1 MRRPLCAFCLS
12 ALGVLALCSFLP
24 QMGLLLPSAAIFVVF
39 CLLVW
44 WKGGAAR
51 GYAVCLLLGAVLGVG
66 IMEMTGARL
75 AKIQDA
81 YAGRDVTLTAEV
93 ESTGRAYTAGRV
105 SAVLMVEKVDGEAV
119 HFRVECASLPK
130 CEAGGRIRGRFS
142 LDVPDAT
149 QRLDDYADG
158 IVLSAE
164 YLSGMLRLG
173 QSESF
178 RARTA
183 RLQAA
188 LSRAL
193 RKGMAENTGG
203 VLAAMVVGDRSHL
216 TSTLRSAY
224 RGAGLSHV
232 LVVSGL
238 HVTIFCGLLDALPHK
253 ERERSRAYRRAR
265 SLLRAGT
272 ALLLVGITGA
282 TPSVLRAAV
291 AVWVSSLGVWVG
303 GPADTLTSLGAA
315 GVLMCLGNG
324 YAVYDVGFELSFAAV
339 MGTLA
344 GAECA
349 GRGRER
355 YYDRKKKRKS
365 RREKPPRAV
374 LLFRRF
380 AGGVWDSL
388 CVSLC
393 ASAAVW
399 VSSLGVWVGGP
410 ADTLTSLG
418 AAGVLMCLGN
428 GYAVYDV
435 GFELSF
441 AAVMGTLAGAECAG
455 RGRERYYDRKKKRK
469 SRREKP
475 PRAVLLF
482 RRFAGGVW
490 DSLCV
495 SLCASAATFPVLV
508 LRGMSTTVWAVA
520 SGVAV
525 LWLVGPMLSFG
536 LGAALLGLAAEG
548 LPLFEIIRRPVAF
561 CAEGLAWLMNEWA
574 FRVSVLPGA
583 SLWFDGTY
591 AALVCLALILLCV
604 MAMRRHIRLRVVL
617 PTVILLAA
625 LAIGLETALSRNV
638 VNIELVGTR
647 AAPAVVITQR
657 EKAVVLFRGS
667 SITQQAVENQLEKRG
682 VKTVELLVDLRM
694 QPEMRCTLQ
703 VEKRINA
710 AALAENTTRRV
721 SCGEVDLELFRTRQ
735 GCILRMRVGGQRF
748 ITLSGTVRP
757 AKPIRAEWL
766 LASMARPDNIRYTDC
781 LTLSSKYRW
790 MEEDAEPVS
799 RLRLR
804 LKGGAL
810 FKAGRV

>member
-75 AKIQDA
+75 VKIQDV
-81 YAGRDVTLTAEV
+81 YAGKEVTLTAEV

-119 HFRVECASLPK
+119 RFRVECASLPK

-149 QRLDDYADG
+149 QRFDNYADG

-183 RLQAA
+183 RLQVT

-216 TSTLRSAY
+216 TTTLRSAY

-238 HVTIFCGLLDALPHK
+238 HVTIFCGLLDALPHR

-355 YYDRKKKRKS
+355 YYDRKKKRES
-365 RREKPPRAV
+365 RREKPSRAV
-374 LLFRRF
+374 LL
-380 AGGVWDSL
+380 L
-388 CVSLC
+388 
-393 ASAAVW
+393 
-399 VSSLGVWVGGP
+399 
-410 ADTLTSLG
+410 
-418 AAGVLMCLGN
+418 
-428 GYAVYDV
+428 
-435 GFELSF
+435 
-441 AAVMGTLAGAECAG
+441 
-455 RGRERYYDRKKKRK
+455 
-469 SRREKP
+469 
-475 PRAVLLF
+475 

-548 LPLFEIIRRPVAF
+548 LPLFEILRRPVAF

-604 MAMRRHIRLRVVL
+604 MAMRRHIRLRLAL
-617 PTVILLAA
+617 PTVLLLAA
-625 LAIGLETALSRNV
+625 LAFGLETALSWNV

-657 EKAVVLFRGS
+657 EKAIVLFRGS
-667 SITQQAVENQLEKRG
+667 SITRRAVENQLEKRG
-682 VKTVELLVDLRM
+682 VKTVELLIDLRM
-694 QPEMRCTLQ
+694 QPEEPCRIEAQ
-703 VEKRINA
+703 KRINA
-710 AALAENTTRRV
+710 AALAENTTRRA
-721 SCGEVDLELFRTRQ
+721 SCGGVDLELFRTRK
-735 GCILRMRVGGQRF
+735 GCILRMYIGGQRF

-766 LASMARPDNIRYTDC
+766 LASMARPDNIRYMDY

-790 MEEDAEPVS
+790 MEGDAEPVS

-804 LKGGAL
+804 LEG
-810 FKAGRV
+810 

>member
-44 WKGGAAR
+44 WRGGAAR

-66 IMEMTGARL
+66 IMKTTGARL

-173 QSESF
+173 PSESF

-193 RKGMAENTGG
+193 RKGMVENTGG

-238 HVTIFCGLLDALPHK
+238 HVTIFCGLLDALPHR
-253 ERERSRAYRRAR
+253 ERERSRAYRRMR
-265 SLLRAGT
+265 SVLRAGT

-291 AVWVSSLGVWVG
+291 AVWGSSLGVWVG

-365 RREKPPRAV
+365 RREKPSHAV

-380 AGGVWDSL
+380 A
-388 CVSLC
+388 C
-393 ASAAVW
+393 
-399 VSSLGVWVGGP
+399 
-410 ADTLTSLG
+410 
-418 AAGVLMCLGN
+418 
-428 GYAVYDV
+428 
-435 GFELSF
+435 
-441 AAVMGTLAGAECAG
+441 
-455 RGRERYYDRKKKRK
+455 
-469 SRREKP
+469 
-475 PRAVLLF
+475 
-482 RRFAGGVW
+482 GVW

-508 LRGMSTTVWAVA
+508 LRGMSTTAWAVA

-536 LGAALLGLAAEG
+536 LGAALLGLVAEG

-591 AALVCLALILLCV
+591 AALVCLVLILLCV
-604 MAMRRHIRLRVVL
+604 MAMRRHIRLRVAL

-625 LAIGLETALSRNV
+625 LAFGLETSLSWNV

-657 EKAVVLFRGS
+657 EKAIVLFRGS
-667 SITQQAVENQLEKRG
+667 SITQRAVENQLEKRG
-682 VKTVELLVDLRM
+682 VRTVELLVDLRM

-703 VEKRINA
+703 VEKCINA
-710 AALAENTTRRV
+710 AALAENTTRRA

-781 LTLSSKYRW
+781 LTLSSKYCW
-790 MEEDAEPVS
+790 MEGDAEPVS

-804 LKGGAL
+804 LEG
-810 FKAGRV
+810 

>member
-1 MRRPLCAFCLS
+1 
-12 ALGVLALCSFLP
+12 
-24 QMGLLLPSAAIFVVF
+24 MGLLLPSAAIFVVF

-66 IMEMTGARL
+66 IMEMTGTRL

-291 AVWVSSLGVWVG
+291 AVWVSSLGVWMG

-365 RREKPPRAV
+365 RREKP
-374 LLFRRF
+374 
-380 AGGVWDSL
+380 S
-388 CVSLC
+388 
-393 ASAAVW
+393 
-399 VSSLGVWVGGP
+399 
-410 ADTLTSLG
+410 
-418 AAGVLMCLGN
+418 
-428 GYAVYDV
+428 
-435 GFELSF
+435 
-441 AAVMGTLAGAECAG
+441 
-455 RGRERYYDRKKKRK
+455 
-469 SRREKP
+469 
-475 PRAVLLF
+475 RAVLLF

-604 MAMRRHIRLRVVL
+604 MAMRRHIRLRVAL

-625 LAIGLETALSRNV
+625 LAIGLETALSWNV
-638 VNIELVGTR
+638 VDIELVGTR

-657 EKAVVLFRGS
+657 GKAVVLFRGS
-667 SITQQAVENQLEKRG
+667 SITQRAVENQLEKRG
-682 VKTVELLVDLRM
+682 VRTVELLVDLRM

-703 VEKRINA
+703 VEKCINA
-710 AALAENTTRRV
+710 AALAENTTRRA

-804 LKGGAL
+804 LEG
-810 FKAGRV
+810 

>member
-66 IMEMTGARL
+66 IMGMTGARL
-75 AKIQDA
+75 AKMQDA

-158 IVLSAE
+158 IVFSAE

-188 LSRAL
+188 LSCAL

-365 RREKPPRAV
+365 RREKPSRAV
-374 LLFRRF
+374 LR
-380 AGGVWDSL
+380 
-388 CVSLC
+388 
-393 ASAAVW
+393 
-399 VSSLGVWVGGP
+399 
-410 ADTLTSLG
+410 
-418 AAGVLMCLGN
+418 
-428 GYAVYDV
+428 
-435 GFELSF
+435 
-441 AAVMGTLAGAECAG
+441 
-455 RGRERYYDRKKKRK
+455 
-469 SRREKP
+469 
-475 PRAVLLF
+475 F

-520 SGVAV
+520 SGVVV

-548 LPLFEIIRRPVAF
+548 LPLFEIIRRLVAF

-604 MAMRRHIRLRVVL
+604 MAMRRHIRLRVAL

-625 LAIGLETALSRNV
+625 LAFGLETALSWNV

-667 SITQQAVENQLEKRG
+667 SITQRAVENQLEKRG
-682 VKTVELLVDLRM
+682 VRTVELLVDLRM

-710 AALAENTTRRV
+710 AALAENTTRRA

-790 MEEDAEPVS
+790 IEEDAEPVS

-804 LKGGAL
+804 LEGGAL

>member
-66 IMEMTGARL
+66 IMKTTGARL

-178 RARTA
+178 RARMA

-365 RREKPPRAV
+365 RREKP
-374 LLFRRF
+374 
-380 AGGVWDSL
+380 S
-388 CVSLC
+388 
-393 ASAAVW
+393 
-399 VSSLGVWVGGP
+399 
-410 ADTLTSLG
+410 
-418 AAGVLMCLGN
+418 
-428 GYAVYDV
+428 
-435 GFELSF
+435 
-441 AAVMGTLAGAECAG
+441 
-455 RGRERYYDRKKKRK
+455 
-469 SRREKP
+469 
-475 PRAVLLF
+475 RAVLLF

-536 LGAALLGLAAEG
+536 LGAALLGLAAED
-548 LPLFEIIRRPVAF
+548 LPLFEIICRPVAF

-604 MAMRRHIRLRVVL
+604 MAMRRHIRLRVAL
-617 PTVILLAA
+617 PTVILLTA
-625 LAIGLETALSRNV
+625 LAIGLEMALGWNV

-647 AAPAVVITQR
+647 ASPAVVITQR

-667 SITQQAVENQLEKRG
+667 SITQRAVENQLEKRG
-682 VKTVELLVDLRM
+682 VRTVELLVDLRM

-710 AALAENTTRRV
+710 AALAENTTRRA
-721 SCGEVDLELFRTRQ
+721 SCGEVNLELFRTRQ

-804 LKGGAL
+804 LE
-810 FKAGRV
+810 R

>member
-253 ERERSRAYRRAR
+253 ERERSRAYRRMR
-265 SLLRAGT
+265 SVLRAGT

-374 LLFRRF
+374 LLFRH
-380 AGGVWDSL
+380 
-388 CVSLC
+388 
-393 ASAAVW
+393 
-399 VSSLGVWVGGP
+399 
-410 ADTLTSLG
+410 
-418 AAGVLMCLGN
+418 
-428 GYAVYDV
+428 
-435 GFELSF
+435 
-441 AAVMGTLAGAECAG
+441 
-455 RGRERYYDRKKKRK
+455 
-469 SRREKP
+469 
-475 PRAVLLF
+475 
-482 RRFAGGVW
+482 FAGGVW

-591 AALVCLALILLCV
+591 AALVCLALIPLCV
-604 MAMRRHIRLRVVL
+604 MAMRRHIRLRVAL
-617 PTVILLAA
+617 PTVVLLAA
-625 LAIGLETALSRNV
+625 LAIGLETVLSWNV

-657 EKAVVLFRGS
+657 EKAIVLFRGS
-667 SITQQAVENQLEKRG
+667 SITQRAVENQLEKRG
-682 VKTVELLVDLRM
+682 VRTVELLVDLRM

-710 AALAENTTRRV
+710 AALAENTTRRA

-804 LKGGAL
+804 LEGGAL

>member
-1 MRRPLCAFCLS
+1 MRKSPAWGYGICLILGA
-12 ALGVLALCSFLP
+12 ALGLVLTGSTQAKWEELQTAYDGRSV
-24 QMGLLLPSAAIFVVF
+24 LL
-39 CLLVW
+39 
-44 WKGGAAR
+44 
-51 GYAVCLLLGAVLGVG
+51 
-66 IMEMTGARL
+66 E
-75 AKIQDA
+75 
-81 YAGRDVTLTAEV
+81 AEV
-93 ESTGRAYTAGRV
+93 ESTTSSYFPGRV
-105 SAVLMVEKVDGEAV
+105 RAVLRVETVDREAASL
-119 HFRVECASLPK
+119 RVECASLPACSPGDRVK
-130 CEAGGRIRGRFS
+130 GRFA
-142 LDVPDAT
+142 LEMPDDTA
-149 QRLDDYADG
+149 RLNALADG
-158 IVLSAE
+158 IALNAAYE
-164 YLSGMLRLG
+164 KGFALLG
-173 QSESF
+173 QSTSF

-183 RLQAA
+183 RLQKRLSAA
-188 LSRAL
+188 LRQ
-193 RKGMAENTGG
+193 GMASGPAG
-203 VLAAMVVGDRSHL
+203 VLAAMVTGDRTHL
-216 TSTLRSAY
+216 SKELRTAY

-238 HVTIFCGLLDALPHK
+238 HVTIFCGLLDVLPHR
-253 ERERSRAYRRAR
+253 ERERSRAYRRMR

-355 YYDRKKKRKS
+355 YYDRKK
-365 RREKPPRAV
+365 E
-374 LLFRRF
+374 
-380 AGGVWDSL
+380 
-388 CVSLC
+388 
-393 ASAAVW
+393 
-399 VSSLGVWVGGP
+399 
-410 ADTLTSLG
+410 
-418 AAGVLMCLGN
+418 
-428 GYAVYDV
+428 
-435 GFELSF
+435 
-441 AAVMGTLAGAECAG
+441 
-455 RGRERYYDRKKKRK
+455 RK

-591 AALVCLALILLCV
+591 AALVCLVLILLCV
-604 MAMRRHIRLRVVL
+604 MAMRRHIRLRVAL

-625 LAIGLETALSRNV
+625 LAFGLETALSWNV

-647 AAPAVVITQR
+647 ASPAVIITQR
-657 EKAVVLFRGS
+657 EKAVVLFRGGS
-667 SITQQAVENQLEKRG
+667 TTRRAVESQLEKRG

-694 QPEMRCTLQ
+694 QPEEPCRI
-703 VEKRINA
+703 EAKKRIEA
-710 AALAENTTRRV
+710 AALAENTTRRA

-790 MEEDAEPVS
+790 MERDAEPVS

-804 LKGGAL
+804 LEG
-810 FKAGRV
+810 

>member
-75 AKIQDA
+75 VKIQDV
-81 YAGRDVTLTAEV
+81 YAGKEVTLTAEV

-119 HFRVECASLPK
+119 RFRVECASLPK

-149 QRLDDYADG
+149 QRFDNYADG

-183 RLQAA
+183 RLQVT

-238 HVTIFCGLLDALPHK
+238 HVTIFCGLLDALPHR

-349 GRGRER
+349 GRGREH
-355 YYDRKKKRKS
+355 YYDRKKKRES
-365 RREKPPRAV
+365 RREKP
-374 LLFRRF
+374 
-380 AGGVWDSL
+380 S
-388 CVSLC
+388 
-393 ASAAVW
+393 
-399 VSSLGVWVGGP
+399 
-410 ADTLTSLG
+410 
-418 AAGVLMCLGN
+418 
-428 GYAVYDV
+428 
-435 GFELSF
+435 
-441 AAVMGTLAGAECAG
+441 
-455 RGRERYYDRKKKRK
+455 
-469 SRREKP
+469 
-475 PRAVLLF
+475 RAVLLF

-604 MAMRRHIRLRVVL
+604 MAMRRHIRLRLAL
-617 PTVILLAA
+617 PTVLLLAA
-625 LAIGLETALSRNV
+625 LAFGLETALSWNV

-657 EKAVVLFRGS
+657 EKAIVLFRGS
-667 SITQQAVENQLEKRG
+667 SITRRAVENQLEKRG
-682 VKTVELLVDLRM
+682 VKTVELLIDLRM
-694 QPEMRCTLQ
+694 QPEEPCRIEAQ
-703 VEKRINA
+703 KRINA
-710 AALAENTTRRV
+710 AALAENTTRRA
-721 SCGEVDLELFRTRQ
+721 SCGGVDLELFRTRK
-735 GCILRMRVGGQRF
+735 GCILRMYIGGQRF

-766 LASMARPDNIRYTDC
+766 LASMARPDNIRYMDY

-790 MEEDAEPVS
+790 MEGDAEPVS

-804 LKGGAL
+804 LEG
-810 FKAGRV
+810 

>member
-253 ERERSRAYRRAR
+253 ERERSRAYRRMR
-265 SLLRAGT
+265 SVLRAGT

-374 LLFRRF
+374 LLFRH
-380 AGGVWDSL
+380 
-388 CVSLC
+388 
-393 ASAAVW
+393 
-399 VSSLGVWVGGP
+399 
-410 ADTLTSLG
+410 
-418 AAGVLMCLGN
+418 
-428 GYAVYDV
+428 
-435 GFELSF
+435 
-441 AAVMGTLAGAECAG
+441 
-455 RGRERYYDRKKKRK
+455 
-469 SRREKP
+469 
-475 PRAVLLF
+475 
-482 RRFAGGVW
+482 FAGGVW

-536 LGAALLGLAAEG
+536 LGAALLGLAAED
-548 LPLFEIIRRPVAF
+548 LPLFEIICRPVAF

-604 MAMRRHIRLRVVL
+604 MAMRRHIRLRVAL
-617 PTVILLAA
+617 PTVILLTA
-625 LAIGLETALSRNV
+625 LAIGLEMALGWNV

-647 AAPAVVITQR
+647 ASPAVVITQR

-667 SITQQAVENQLEKRG
+667 SITQRAVENQLEKRG
-682 VKTVELLVDLRM
+682 VRTVELLVDLRM

-710 AALAENTTRRV
+710 AALAENTTRRA
-721 SCGEVDLELFRTRQ
+721 SCGEVNLELFRTRQ

-804 LKGGAL
+804 LE
-810 FKAGRV
+810 R

>member
-1 MRRPLCAFCLS
+1 
-12 ALGVLALCSFLP
+12 
-24 QMGLLLPSAAIFVVF
+24 MGLLLPSAAIFVVF

-44 WKGGAAR
+44 WRGGAAR

-66 IMEMTGARL
+66 IMKTTGARL

-105 SAVLMVEKVDGEAV
+105 SAVLMVETVDGETV
-119 HFRVECASLPK
+119 RFRVECASLPK
-130 CEAGGRIRGRFS
+130 CEAGGRIRGRFA

-355 YYDRKKKRKS
+355 YCGRKKKRKS
-365 RREKPPRAV
+365 RREKP
-374 LLFRRF
+374 
-380 AGGVWDSL
+380 S
-388 CVSLC
+388 
-393 ASAAVW
+393 
-399 VSSLGVWVGGP
+399 
-410 ADTLTSLG
+410 
-418 AAGVLMCLGN
+418 
-428 GYAVYDV
+428 
-435 GFELSF
+435 
-441 AAVMGTLAGAECAG
+441 
-455 RGRERYYDRKKKRK
+455 
-469 SRREKP
+469 
-475 PRAVLLF
+475 RAVLLF

-604 MAMRRHIRLRVVL
+604 MAMRRHIRLRVAL
-617 PTVILLAA
+617 PTVILLAT
-625 LAIGLETALSRNV
+625 LAIGLETALNWNV

-667 SITQQAVENQLEKRG
+667 SITRRAVESQLEKRG
-682 VKTVELLVDLRM
+682 VRTVELLVDLRM
-694 QPEMRCTLQ
+694 QPEEPCRIEAQ
-703 VEKRINA
+703 KRINA
-710 AALAENTTRRV
+710 AALAENTTRCA
-721 SCGEVDLELFRTRQ
+721 SYGEVDLELFRTRQ

-766 LASMARPDNIRYTDC
+766 LASSARPDNIRYTDC

-804 LKGGAL
+804 LEGGAL
-810 FKAGRV
+810 FKVGRV

>member
-1 MRRPLCAFCLS
+1 MRRPLCVFC
-12 ALGVLALCSFLP
+12 AGTLGLELVCAFLP
-24 QMGLLLPSAAIFVVF
+24 QTGRFVPFAAFFIAGLLWALAGRLRKSPAWGYGI
-39 CLLVW
+39 CLI
-44 WKGGAAR
+44 
-51 GYAVCLLLGAVLGVG
+51 LGAVLGLVL
-66 IMEMTGARL
+66 TGSTQ
-75 AKIQDA
+75 AKWEKLQTA
-81 YAGRDVTLTAEV
+81 YDGRSVLLEAEV
-93 ESTGRAYTAGRV
+93 ENTSSSYFPGRV
-105 SAVLMVEKVDGEAV
+105 RAVLRVETVDREAAS
-119 HFRVECASLPK
+119 FRVECISLPACSPGDRVK
-130 CEAGGRIRGRFS
+130 GRFA
-142 LDVPDAT
+142 LETPDDTA
-149 QRLDDYADG
+149 RLNALADG
-158 IVLSAE
+158 IALNAAYE
-164 YLSGMLRLG
+164 KGFALLG
-173 QSESF
+173 QSTSF

-183 RLQAA
+183 RLQKRLSAA
-188 LSRAL
+188 LRQ
-193 RKGMAENTGG
+193 GMASGPAG
-203 VLAAMVVGDRSHL
+203 VLAAMVTGDRTHL
-216 TSTLRSAY
+216 SKELRTAY

-365 RREKPPRAV
+365 RREKP
-374 LLFRRF
+374 
-380 AGGVWDSL
+380 S
-388 CVSLC
+388 
-393 ASAAVW
+393 
-399 VSSLGVWVGGP
+399 
-410 ADTLTSLG
+410 
-418 AAGVLMCLGN
+418 
-428 GYAVYDV
+428 
-435 GFELSF
+435 
-441 AAVMGTLAGAECAG
+441 
-455 RGRERYYDRKKKRK
+455 
-469 SRREKP
+469 
-475 PRAVLLF
+475 RAVLLF

-604 MAMRRHIRLRVVL
+604 MAMRRHIRLRVAL

-625 LAIGLETALSRNV
+625 LAIGLETALSWNV
-638 VNIELVGTR
+638 VDIELVGTR

-657 EKAVVLFRGS
+657 EKAIVLFRGS
-667 SITQQAVENQLEKRG
+667 SITQRAVENQLEKRG
-682 VKTVELLVDLRM
+682 VRTVELLVDLRM

-703 VEKRINA
+703 VEKCINA
-710 AALAENTTRRV
+710 AALAENTTRRA

-804 LKGGAL
+804 LEG
-810 FKAGRV
+810 

>member
-1 MRRPLCAFCLS
+1 MRRPLCVFCLS

-105 SAVLMVEKVDGEAV
+105 SAVLMVETVDGETV
-119 HFRVECASLPK
+119 RFRVECASLPK
-130 CEAGGRIRGRFS
+130 CKAGGRIRGRFS

-178 RARTA
+178 RARTT

-388 CVSLC
+388 CVS
-393 ASAAVW
+393 
-399 VSSLGVWVGGP
+399 
-410 ADTLTSLG
+410 
-418 AAGVLMCLGN
+418 
-428 GYAVYDV
+428 
-435 GFELSF
+435 F
-441 AAVMGTLAGAECAG
+441 
-455 RGRERYYDRKKKRK
+455 
-469 SRREKP
+469 
-475 PRAVLLF
+475 
-482 RRFAGGVW
+482 
-490 DSLCV
+490 
-495 SLCASAATFPVLV
+495 CASAATFPVLV

-548 LPLFEIIRRPVAF
+548 LPLFENIRRPVAF

-604 MAMRRHIRLRVVL
+604 MAMRRHIRLRVAL

-625 LAIGLETALSRNV
+625 LAIGLNV

-667 SITQQAVENQLEKRG
+667 SITQRAVENQLEKRG
-682 VKTVELLVDLRM
+682 VRTVELLVDLRM
-694 QPEMRCTLQ
+694 QPEEPCRIEAQ
-703 VEKRINA
+703 KRINA
-710 AALAENTTRRV
+710 AALAENTTRRA

-748 ITLSGTVRP
+748 ITLSGTVRS

-804 LKGGAL
+804 LEG
-810 FKAGRV
+810 

>member
-12 ALGVLALCSFLP
+12 ALGVLALRLFLP
-24 QMGLLLPSAAIFVVF
+24 QMGLLLPSAAIFIVF

-75 AKIQDA
+75 AKIQDV

-149 QRLDDYADG
+149 QRFDNYADG

-188 LSRAL
+188 LSCAL

-216 TSTLRSAY
+216 TTTLRSAY

-238 HVTIFCGLLDALPHK
+238 HVTIFCGLLDALPHR

-291 AVWVSSLGVWVG
+291 AVWVSSLGVWLG

-315 GVLMCLGNG
+315 GILMCLGNG

-365 RREKPPRAV
+365 RREKPSRAV
-374 LLFRRF
+374 LL
-380 AGGVWDSL
+380 L
-388 CVSLC
+388 Q
-393 ASAAVW
+393 
-399 VSSLGVWVGGP
+399 
-410 ADTLTSLG
+410 
-418 AAGVLMCLGN
+418 
-428 GYAVYDV
+428 
-435 GFELSF
+435 
-441 AAVMGTLAGAECAG
+441 
-455 RGRERYYDRKKKRK
+455 
-469 SRREKP
+469 
-475 PRAVLLF
+475 
-482 RRFAGGVW
+482 RFAGGVW

-548 LPLFEIIRRPVAF
+548 LPLFEILRRPVAF

-604 MAMRRHIRLRVVL
+604 MAMRRHIRLRVAL
-617 PTVILLAA
+617 PTVLLLAA
-625 LAIGLETALSRNV
+625 LAFGLETALSWNV

-667 SITQQAVENQLEKRG
+667 SITRRAVENQLEKRG

-694 QPEMRCTLQ
+694 QPEEPCRIEAQ
-703 VEKRINA
+703 KRINA
-710 AALAENTTRRV
+710 AALAEDTTRRA
-721 SCGEVDLELFRTRQ
+721 SCGEVDLELFRTRK
-735 GCILRMRVGGQRF
+735 GCILRMTIGGQRF

-766 LASMARPDNIRYTDC
+766 LASMARPDNIRYMDY

-790 MEEDAEPVS
+790 MAGDAEPVS

-804 LKGGAL
+804 LEG
-810 FKAGRV
+810 

>member
-81 YAGRDVTLTAEV
+81 YAGKEVTLTAGV

-105 SAVLMVEKVDGEAV
+105 SAVLMVETVDGETV
-119 HFRVECASLPK
+119 RFRVECASLPK
-130 CEAGGRIRGRFS
+130 CEAGGRIRGRFA

-324 YAVYDVGFELSFAAV
+324 YAVYDVGFELSFVAV

-365 RREKPPRAV
+365 RREKP
-374 LLFRRF
+374 
-380 AGGVWDSL
+380 S
-388 CVSLC
+388 
-393 ASAAVW
+393 
-399 VSSLGVWVGGP
+399 
-410 ADTLTSLG
+410 
-418 AAGVLMCLGN
+418 
-428 GYAVYDV
+428 
-435 GFELSF
+435 
-441 AAVMGTLAGAECAG
+441 
-455 RGRERYYDRKKKRK
+455 
-469 SRREKP
+469 
-475 PRAVLLF
+475 RAVLLF

-604 MAMRRHIRLRVVL
+604 MAMRRHIRLRVAL
-617 PTVILLAA
+617 PTVILLAT
-625 LAIGLETALSRNV
+625 LAIGLETALNWNV

-667 SITQQAVENQLEKRG
+667 SITRRAVESQLEKRG
-682 VKTVELLVDLRM
+682 VRTVELLVDLRM
-694 QPEMRCTLQ
+694 QPEEPCRIEAQ
-703 VEKRINA
+703 KRINA
-710 AALAENTTRRV
+710 AALAENTTRCA
-721 SCGEVDLELFRTRQ
+721 SYGEVDLELFRTRQ

-766 LASMARPDNIRYTDC
+766 LASSARPDNIRYTDC

-804 LKGGAL
+804 LEGGAL
-810 FKAGRV
+810 FKVGRV

>member
-44 WKGGAAR
+44 WRGGAAR

-66 IMEMTGARL
+66 IMKTTGARL

-193 RKGMAENTGG
+193 RKGMVENTGG

-303 GPADTLTSLGAA
+303 SPADTLTSLGAA

-355 YYDRKKKRKS
+355 YYDRKKIRKS
-365 RREKPPRAV
+365 RREKP
-374 LLFRRF
+374 
-380 AGGVWDSL
+380 S
-388 CVSLC
+388 
-393 ASAAVW
+393 
-399 VSSLGVWVGGP
+399 
-410 ADTLTSLG
+410 
-418 AAGVLMCLGN
+418 
-428 GYAVYDV
+428 
-435 GFELSF
+435 
-441 AAVMGTLAGAECAG
+441 
-455 RGRERYYDRKKKRK
+455 
-469 SRREKP
+469 
-475 PRAVLLF
+475 RAVLLF

-520 SGVAV
+520 SGVTV

-536 LGAALLGLAAEG
+536 LGARSVVIAAPADVSPLLRMQGAAYATRIAEDFRDRG
-548 LPLFEIIRRPVAF
+548 QHVLLIMDSLTRYAMAQREI
-561 CAEGLAWLMNEWA
+561 
-574 FRVSVLPGA
+574 
-583 SLWFDGTY
+583 
-591 AALVCLALILLCV
+591 
-604 MAMRRHIRLRVVL
+604 
-617 PTVILLAA
+617 A
-625 LAIGLETALSRNV
+625 LAIGEPPATKGYPPSVFAKLPALVERAGNGISGGGSITAFYTVLTEGDDQQDPIADSARAILDGHIVLSRRLAEAGHYPAIDIEASISRAMTALISEQHYARVRTFKQLLSSFQRNRD
-638 VNIELVGTR
+638 LVSVG
-647 AAPAVVITQR
+647 AYAKGSDPMLD
-657 EKAVVLFRGS
+657 KAIALWP
-667 SITQQAVENQLEKRG
+667 QLEGYLQQGMFERADWEASLQG
-682 VKTVELLVDLRM
+682 LERIFPTV
-694 QPEMRCTLQ
+694 
-703 VEKRINA
+703 
-710 AALAENTTRRV
+710 
-721 SCGEVDLELFRTRQ
+721 S
-735 GCILRMRVGGQRF
+735 
-748 ITLSGTVRP
+748 
-757 AKPIRAEWL
+757 
-766 LASMARPDNIRYTDC
+766 
-781 LTLSSKYRW
+781 
-790 MEEDAEPVS
+790 
-799 RLRLR
+799 
-804 LKGGAL
+804 
-810 FKAGRV
+810 

>member
-66 IMEMTGARL
+66 IMKTTGTRL

-119 HFRVECASLPK
+119 HFRVECANLPK

-178 RARTA
+178 RARTT

-238 HVTIFCGLLDALPHK
+238 HVTIICGLLDALPHK

-315 GVLMCLGNG
+315 GVFMCLGNG

-365 RREKPPRAV
+365 RREKP
-374 LLFRRF
+374 
-380 AGGVWDSL
+380 S
-388 CVSLC
+388 
-393 ASAAVW
+393 
-399 VSSLGVWVGGP
+399 
-410 ADTLTSLG
+410 
-418 AAGVLMCLGN
+418 
-428 GYAVYDV
+428 
-435 GFELSF
+435 
-441 AAVMGTLAGAECAG
+441 
-455 RGRERYYDRKKKRK
+455 
-469 SRREKP
+469 
-475 PRAVLLF
+475 RAVLLF

-591 AALVCLALILLCV
+591 AALVCLTLILLCI
-604 MAMRRHIRLRVVL
+604 MAMRRHIRLRIAL

-625 LAIGLETALSRNV
+625 LAFGLETALSWNV

-657 EKAVVLFRGS
+657 EKAIVLFRGS
-667 SITQQAVENQLEKRG
+667 SITRRAVENQLEKRG
-682 VKTVELLVDLRM
+682 VRTVELLVDLRM
-694 QPEMRCTLQ
+694 QPEEPCRIEAQ
-703 VEKRINA
+703 KRINV
-710 AALAENTTRRV
+710 AALAENTTRRA
-721 SCGEVDLELFRTRQ
+721 SCGEVDLELFRTRK
-735 GCILRMRVGGQRF
+735 GCILRMYIGGQRF

-766 LASMARPDNIRYTDC
+766 LASMARPDNIRYMDY

-790 MEEDAEPVS
+790 MEDDAEPVS

-804 LKGGAL
+804 LEG
-810 FKAGRV
+810 

>member
-44 WKGGAAR
+44 WRGGAAR

-75 AKIQDA
+75 AKIQDT

-291 AVWVSSLGVWVG
+291 AVWVSSLGVWMG

-365 RREKPPRAV
+365 RREKP
-374 LLFRRF
+374 
-380 AGGVWDSL
+380 S
-388 CVSLC
+388 
-393 ASAAVW
+393 
-399 VSSLGVWVGGP
+399 
-410 ADTLTSLG
+410 
-418 AAGVLMCLGN
+418 
-428 GYAVYDV
+428 
-435 GFELSF
+435 
-441 AAVMGTLAGAECAG
+441 
-455 RGRERYYDRKKKRK
+455 
-469 SRREKP
+469 
-475 PRAVLLF
+475 RAVLLF

-604 MAMRRHIRLRVVL
+604 MAMRRHIRLRVAL

-625 LAIGLETALSRNV
+625 LAIGLETALSWNV

-657 EKAVVLFRGS
+657 GKAVVLFRGS
-667 SITQQAVENQLEKRG
+667 SITQRAVENQLEKRG
-682 VKTVELLVDLRM
+682 VRTVELLVDLRM

-703 VEKRINA
+703 VEKCINA
-710 AALAENTTRRV
+710 AALAENTTRRA

-804 LKGGAL
+804 LEG
-810 FKAGRV
+810 

>member
-66 IMEMTGARL
+66 IMGMTGARL
-75 AKIQDA
+75 AKMQDA

-291 AVWVSSLGVWVG
+291 AVWVSSLGVWMG

-355 YYDRKKKRKS
+355 YYDRKKKQKS
-365 RREKPPRAV
+365 RREKP
-374 LLFRRF
+374 
-380 AGGVWDSL
+380 S
-388 CVSLC
+388 
-393 ASAAVW
+393 
-399 VSSLGVWVGGP
+399 
-410 ADTLTSLG
+410 
-418 AAGVLMCLGN
+418 
-428 GYAVYDV
+428 
-435 GFELSF
+435 
-441 AAVMGTLAGAECAG
+441 
-455 RGRERYYDRKKKRK
+455 
-469 SRREKP
+469 
-475 PRAVLLF
+475 RAVLLF

-536 LGAALLGLAAEG
+536 LGAALLGLAAED
-548 LPLFEIIRRPVAF
+548 LPLFEIICRPVAF

-604 MAMRRHIRLRVVL
+604 MAMRRHIRLRVAL
-617 PTVILLAA
+617 PTVILLTA
-625 LAIGLETALSRNV
+625 LAIGLEMALGWNV

-657 EKAVVLFRGS
+657 EKAIVLFRGS
-667 SITQQAVENQLEKRG
+667 SITRRAVENQLEKRG
-682 VKTVELLVDLRM
+682 VRTVELLVDLRM

-710 AALAENTTRRV
+710 AALAENTTRRA

-804 LKGGAL
+804 ERFSKRAEYDRI
-810 FKAGRV
+810 K

>member
-51 GYAVCLLLGAVLGVG
+51 GYAVCLLLGAVMGVG

-188 LSRAL
+188 LSRTL

-365 RREKPPRAV
+365 RREKPSHAV
-374 LLFRRF
+374 LLFR
-380 AGGVWDSL
+380 
-388 CVSLC
+388 
-393 ASAAVW
+393 
-399 VSSLGVWVGGP
+399 
-410 ADTLTSLG
+410 
-418 AAGVLMCLGN
+418 N
-428 GYAVYDV
+428 
-435 GFELSF
+435 
-441 AAVMGTLAGAECAG
+441 
-455 RGRERYYDRKKKRK
+455 
-469 SRREKP
+469 
-475 PRAVLLF
+475 
-482 RRFAGGVW
+482 FAGGVW

-604 MAMRRHIRLRVVL
+604 MAMRRHIRLRVAL
-617 PTVILLAA
+617 PTVILLTA
-625 LAIGLETALSRNV
+625 LAIGLEMALGWNV

-647 AAPAVVITQR
+647 ASPAVVITQR

-667 SITQQAVENQLEKRG
+667 SITQRAVENQLEKRG
-682 VKTVELLVDLRM
+682 VRTVELLVDLRM

-710 AALAENTTRRV
+710 AALAENTTRRA

-766 LASMARPDNIRYTDC
+766 LASMARPENIRYTDC
-781 LTLSSKYRW
+781 LNLSSKYRW

-804 LKGGAL
+804 LKG
-810 FKAGRV
+810 

>member
-66 IMEMTGARL
+66 IMEMTGTRL

-253 ERERSRAYRRAR
+253 ERERSRAYRRMR

-291 AVWVSSLGVWVG
+291 AVWVSSLGVWMG

-365 RREKPPRAV
+365 RREKP
-374 LLFRRF
+374 
-380 AGGVWDSL
+380 S
-388 CVSLC
+388 
-393 ASAAVW
+393 
-399 VSSLGVWVGGP
+399 
-410 ADTLTSLG
+410 
-418 AAGVLMCLGN
+418 
-428 GYAVYDV
+428 
-435 GFELSF
+435 
-441 AAVMGTLAGAECAG
+441 
-455 RGRERYYDRKKKRK
+455 
-469 SRREKP
+469 
-475 PRAVLLF
+475 RAVLLF

-604 MAMRRHIRLRVVL
+604 MAMRRHIRLRVAL

-625 LAIGLETALSRNV
+625 LAIGLETALSWNV

-657 EKAVVLFRGS
+657 GKAVVLFRGS
-667 SITQQAVENQLEKRG
+667 SITQRAVENQLEKRG
-682 VKTVELLVDLRM
+682 VRTVELLVDLRM

-703 VEKRINA
+703 VEKCINA
-710 AALAENTTRRV
+710 AALAENTTRRA

-804 LKGGAL
+804 LEG
-810 FKAGRV
+810 

>member
-12 ALGVLALCSFLP
+12 ALGVLVLCSFLP

-66 IMEMTGARL
+66 IMETTGARL
-75 AKIQDA
+75 AKIQDV

-119 HFRVECASLPK
+119 RFRVECASLPK
-130 CEAGGRIRGRFS
+130 CEAGGRIRGRFA

-149 QRLDDYADG
+149 RRLDDYADG

-265 SLLRAGT
+265 SVLRAGT

-315 GVLMCLGNG
+315 GILMCLGNG

-365 RREKPPRAV
+365 RREKPSRAV
-374 LLFRRF
+374 LL
-380 AGGVWDSL
+380 L
-388 CVSLC
+388 
-393 ASAAVW
+393 
-399 VSSLGVWVGGP
+399 
-410 ADTLTSLG
+410 
-418 AAGVLMCLGN
+418 
-428 GYAVYDV
+428 
-435 GFELSF
+435 
-441 AAVMGTLAGAECAG
+441 
-455 RGRERYYDRKKKRK
+455 
-469 SRREKP
+469 
-475 PRAVLLF
+475 

-548 LPLFEIIRRPVAF
+548 LPLFEILRRLVAF

-591 AALVCLALILLCV
+591 AALVCLVLILLCI
-604 MAMRRHIRLRVVL
+604 MAMRRHIRLRIAL

-625 LAIGLETALSRNV
+625 LAFGLETALSWNV

-667 SITQQAVENQLEKRG
+667 SITRRAVENQLEKRG

-694 QPEMRCTLQ
+694 QPEEPCRIKAQ
-703 VEKRINA
+703 KRINA
-710 AALAENTTRRV
+710 AALAEDITRRA
-721 SCGEVDLELFRTRQ
+721 SCGEVDLELFRTRK
-735 GCILRMRVGGQRF
+735 GCILRMYIGGQRF

-790 MEEDAEPVS
+790 MEDDAEPVS

-804 LKGGAL
+804 LEG
-810 FKAGRV
+810 

>member
-81 YAGRDVTLTAEV
+81 YAGRDVTFTAEV
-93 ESTGRAYTAGRV
+93 ESTGRACTAGRV

-365 RREKPPRAV
+365 RREKPSRAV

-380 AGGVWDSL
+380 AGGVWDL
-388 CVSLC
+388 
-393 ASAAVW
+393 
-399 VSSLGVWVGGP
+399 
-410 ADTLTSLG
+410 
-418 AAGVLMCLGN
+418 
-428 GYAVYDV
+428 
-435 GFELSF
+435 
-441 AAVMGTLAGAECAG
+441 
-455 RGRERYYDRKKKRK
+455 
-469 SRREKP
+469 
-475 PRAVLLF
+475 
-482 RRFAGGVW
+482 
-490 DSLCV
+490 LCV

-591 AALVCLALILLCV
+591 AALVCLVLILLCV
-604 MAMRRHIRLRVVL
+604 MAMRRHIRLRVAL

-625 LAIGLETALSRNV
+625 LAIGLETTLSWNV

-667 SITQQAVENQLEKRG
+667 SITQRAVENQLEKRG

-710 AALAENTTRRV
+710 AALAENTTRRA

-804 LKGGAL
+804 LEGGAL

>member
-253 ERERSRAYRRAR
+253 ERERSRAYRRMR
-265 SLLRAGT
+265 SVLRAGT

-374 LLFRRF
+374 LLFRH
-380 AGGVWDSL
+380 
-388 CVSLC
+388 
-393 ASAAVW
+393 
-399 VSSLGVWVGGP
+399 
-410 ADTLTSLG
+410 
-418 AAGVLMCLGN
+418 
-428 GYAVYDV
+428 
-435 GFELSF
+435 
-441 AAVMGTLAGAECAG
+441 
-455 RGRERYYDRKKKRK
+455 
-469 SRREKP
+469 
-475 PRAVLLF
+475 
-482 RRFAGGVW
+482 FAGGVW

-591 AALVCLALILLCV
+591 AALVCLALIPLCV
-604 MAMRRHIRLRVVL
+604 MAMRRHIRLRVAL

-625 LAIGLETALSRNV
+625 LAIGLETALSWNV

-657 EKAVVLFRGS
+657 GKAVVLFRGS
-667 SITQQAVENQLEKRG
+667 SITQRAVENQLEKRG
-682 VKTVELLVDLRM
+682 VRTVELLVDLRM

-710 AALAENTTRRV
+710 AALAENTTRRA

-804 LKGGAL
+804 LEGGAL

>member
-24 QMGLLLPSAAIFVVF
+24 QMGLLLLSAAIFVVF

-81 YAGRDVTLTAEV
+81 YAGKEVTLTAGV

-105 SAVLMVEKVDGEAV
+105 SAVLMVETVDGETV
-119 HFRVECASLPK
+119 RFRVECASLPK
-130 CEAGGRIRGRFS
+130 CEAGGRIRGRFA

-365 RREKPPRAV
+365 RREKP
-374 LLFRRF
+374 
-380 AGGVWDSL
+380 S
-388 CVSLC
+388 
-393 ASAAVW
+393 
-399 VSSLGVWVGGP
+399 
-410 ADTLTSLG
+410 
-418 AAGVLMCLGN
+418 
-428 GYAVYDV
+428 
-435 GFELSF
+435 
-441 AAVMGTLAGAECAG
+441 
-455 RGRERYYDRKKKRK
+455 
-469 SRREKP
+469 
-475 PRAVLLF
+475 RAVLLF

-561 CAEGLAWLMNEWA
+561 LAEGLAWLMNEWA

-604 MAMRRHIRLRVVL
+604 MAMRRHIRLRVAL
-617 PTVILLAA
+617 PTVILLAT
-625 LAIGLETALSRNV
+625 LAIGLETALNWNV

-667 SITQQAVENQLEKRG
+667 SITRRAVESQLEKRG
-682 VKTVELLVDLRM
+682 VRTVELLVDLRM
-694 QPEMRCTLQ
+694 QPEEPCRIEAQ
-703 VEKRINA
+703 KRINA
-710 AALAENTTRRV
+710 AALAENTTRCA
-721 SCGEVDLELFRTRQ
+721 SCGKVDLELFRTRQ

-766 LASMARPDNIRYTDC
+766 LASSARPDNIRYTGC
-781 LTLSSKYRW
+781 LTLSGKYRW
-790 MEEDAEPVS
+790 MERDAEPVS

-804 LKGGAL
+804 LEG
-810 FKAGRV
+810 

>member
-66 IMEMTGARL
+66 IMKTTGARL

-81 YAGRDVTLTAEV
+81 YAGKEVTLTAEV
-93 ESTGRAYTAGRV
+93 KSTGRAYTAGRV
-105 SAVLMVEKVDGEAV
+105 SAVLMVETVDGETV
-119 HFRVECASLPK
+119 RFRVECASLPK

-164 YLSGMLRLG
+164 YLSGMLRLRP
-173 QSESF
+173 SESF

-365 RREKPPRAV
+365 RREKPSRAV

-380 AGGVWDSL
+380 AGSVWDL
-388 CVSLC
+388 
-393 ASAAVW
+393 
-399 VSSLGVWVGGP
+399 
-410 ADTLTSLG
+410 
-418 AAGVLMCLGN
+418 
-428 GYAVYDV
+428 
-435 GFELSF
+435 
-441 AAVMGTLAGAECAG
+441 
-455 RGRERYYDRKKKRK
+455 
-469 SRREKP
+469 
-475 PRAVLLF
+475 
-482 RRFAGGVW
+482 
-490 DSLCV
+490 LCV

-604 MAMRRHIRLRVVL
+604 MAMRRHIRLRVAL

-625 LAIGLETALSRNV
+625 LAIGLETVLSWNV

-667 SITQQAVENQLEKRG
+667 SITQRAVENQLEKRG
-682 VKTVELLVDLRM
+682 VRTVELLVDLRV

-710 AALAENTTRRV
+710 AALAENTTRRA

-804 LKGGAL
+804 LKG
-810 FKAGRV
+810 

>member
-66 IMEMTGARL
+66 IMEMTGTRL

-349 GRGRER
+349 GRGWER
-355 YYDRKKKRKS
+355 YYDRKKKRKG
-365 RREKPPRAV
+365 RREKPSRAV
-374 LLFRRF
+374 LLFRH
-380 AGGVWDSL
+380 
-388 CVSLC
+388 
-393 ASAAVW
+393 
-399 VSSLGVWVGGP
+399 
-410 ADTLTSLG
+410 
-418 AAGVLMCLGN
+418 
-428 GYAVYDV
+428 
-435 GFELSF
+435 
-441 AAVMGTLAGAECAG
+441 
-455 RGRERYYDRKKKRK
+455 
-469 SRREKP
+469 
-475 PRAVLLF
+475 
-482 RRFAGGVW
+482 FAGGVW

-525 LWLVGPMLSFG
+525 LWLMGPMLSFG

-604 MAMRRHIRLRVVL
+604 MAMRRHIRLRVAL

-657 EKAVVLFRGS
+657 GKAVVLFRGS
-667 SITQQAVENQLEKRG
+667 SITQRAVENQLEKRG
-682 VKTVELLVDLRM
+682 VRTVELLVDLRM

-703 VEKRINA
+703 VEKCINA
-710 AALAENTTRRV
+710 AALAENTTRRA

-804 LKGGAL
+804 LKG
-810 FKAGRV
+810 